1 MLSKAHKISKTGDRM
16 QMEKI
21 YQATIDK
28 WGEDAQYDQAV
39 EECAELIAA
48 LKHYRRGKID
58 KQEVIAELADVSL
71 MLGQL
76 CWMFGQGQV
85 DEAIEK
91 KLVKL
96 HTLLQLEK
104 GND

>member
-1 MLSKAHKISKTGDRM
+1 MP
-16 QMEKI
+16 MEQI
-21 YQATIDK
+21 YQATLDK

-58 KQEVIAELADVSL
+58 EQAVISELADVSL

-76 CWMFGQGQV
+76 SWMFGP
-85 DEAIEK
+85 EK
-91 KLVKL
+91 VAAAKEMKLAKL
-96 HTLLQLEK
+96 NRLLSTP
-104 GND
+104 

>member
-1 MLSKAHKISKTGDRM
+1 MTLE
-16 QMEKI
+16 QL

-28 WGEDAQYDQAV
+28 WGEEAQYDQAV

-58 KQEVIAELADVSL
+58 QQQVVSELADVSL

-76 CWMFGQGQV
+76 SWMFGKEQV
-85 DEAIEK
+85 EQAIKEK
-91 KLVKL
+91 REKLDKL
-96 HTLLQLEK
+96 LAAS
-104 GND
+104 

>member
-1 MLSKAHKISKTGDRM
+1 MNLE
-16 QMEKI
+16 QL

-39 EECAELIAA
+39 EECAELITA

-58 KQEVIAELADVSL
+58 RQTVIAELADVTL

-76 CWMFGQGQV
+76 SWMFGPEQV
-85 DEAIEK
+85 DAAIK
-91 KLVKL
+91 TKLDKL
-96 HTLLQLEK
+96 AQLLQGDLE
-104 GND
+104 